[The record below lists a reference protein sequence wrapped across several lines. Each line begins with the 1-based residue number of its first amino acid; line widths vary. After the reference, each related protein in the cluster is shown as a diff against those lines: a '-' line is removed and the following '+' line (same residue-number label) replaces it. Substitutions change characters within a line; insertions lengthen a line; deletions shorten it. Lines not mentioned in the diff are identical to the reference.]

1 MKKINV
7 HHIRHLNPMRKIF
20 SELINLTK
28 KWLQVLIMQA
38 LRFAFL
44 KNKKQDISVL
54 MYVDMKISKHVQFIY
69 QNKLLKIAWNCYRQR
84 MDVNGIMITSKTCI
98 IKQSINIKS
107 IFA

>member
-44 KNKKQDISVL
+44 KNKK
-54 MYVDMKISKHVQFIY
+54 
-69 QNKLLKIAWNCYRQR
+69 
-84 MDVNGIMITSKTCI
+84 
-98 IKQSINIKS
+98 
-107 IFA
+107 